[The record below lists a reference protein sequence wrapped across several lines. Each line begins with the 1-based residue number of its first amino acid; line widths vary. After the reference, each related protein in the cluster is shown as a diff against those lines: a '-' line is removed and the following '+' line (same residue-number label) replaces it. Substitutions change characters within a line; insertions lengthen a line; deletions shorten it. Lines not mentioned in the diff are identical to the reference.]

1 MDGQTIDII
10 VMIAYLACVVLIG
23 YYSMNQIEDFDDYA
37 VAGRSIPAALI
48 FGTIGATLCG
58 GGATIGR
65 ISFVHKQGLIV
76 FVALIGVVVCQIF
89 SGLLIAPRVRQIGR
103 NVYTISDLFGM
114 YYGRAGRLSSSL
126 VAFFFLMS
134 MMGVQ
139 LLAMGRIL
147 ETILNMDFVVATVLS
162 TVITVTYTWAGGM
175 IAVLLT
181 DAVQFVV
188 IALGLS
194 IAAYLGLE
202 QVGGL
207 TNAVDIITSRS
218 PESAMLLD
226 FFRDDWSPL
235 KLGAFFL
242 AFMLGDMCTPYYI
255 QRYATAASPKDSKVG
270 VTLFSVYYIFFLA
283 TTAAIGIVSVCIQPS
298 ATPDL
303 AMTSLVQTI
312 LPAGI
317 SGLVMAALLAAV
329 MSTGDSL
336 FNTGAVTFTRDIYN
350 EFINPQATQRQL
362 LVVSKAV
369 TILLGIGATLFAL
382 VLPDVLGLMVHIY
395 PIWGPAIILPLF
407 AGLLW
412 GKIEERRASPY
423 AGMPSI
429 LLGGLT
435 ALIWGPVLGDP
446 FGIPNNILGMAVCL
460 ITFLTVHLVT
470 RSWEPKGIFAPE
482 HIETTGED
490 S

>member
-103 NVYTISDLFGM
+103 NVYTISDLFGL
-114 YYGRAGRLSSSL
+114 YLGRAGRLSSSL

-242 AFMLGDMCTPYYI
+242 AFMLGDMCTPYYNPTLRHGGVAQGQQGRRDPI
-255 QRYATAASPKDSKVG
+255 QRVLYFLSRDHRGHRHRVG
-270 VTLFSVYYIFFLA
+270 VH
-283 TTAAIGIVSVCIQPS
+283 TAFRHPGSRH
-298 ATPDL
+298 DL
-303 AMTSLVQTI
+303 ACTDHPSRRDQR
-312 LPAGI
+312 AGH
-317 SGLVMAALLAAV
+317 GGTARGGHVY
-329 MSTGDSL
+329 G
-336 FNTGAVTFTRDIYN
+336 R
-350 EFINPQATQRQL
+350 
-362 LVVSKAV
+362 
-369 TILLGIGATLFAL
+369 
-382 VLPDVLGLMVHIY
+382 
-395 PIWGPAIILPLF
+395 LPLQH
-407 AGLLW
+407 
-412 GKIEERRASPY
+412 R
-423 AGMPSI
+423 
-429 LLGGLT
+429 GGDLH
-435 ALIWGPVLGDP
+435 P
-446 FGIPNNILGMAVCL
+446 
-460 ITFLTVHLVT
+460 
-470 RSWEPKGIFAPE
+470 
-482 HIETTGED
+482 
-490 S
+490 

>member
-23 YYSMNQIEDFDDYA
+23 YY
-37 VAGRSIPAALI
+37 SIPAALI

-317 SGLVMAALLAAV
+317 SGLVMAALL
-329 MSTGDSL
+329 
-336 FNTGAVTFTRDIYN
+336 
-350 EFINPQATQRQL
+350 
-362 LVVSKAV
+362 VVSKAV

-395 PIWGPAIILPLF
+395 TIWGPAIIIPLF

-412 GKIEERRASPY
+412 GKLEERRASPY

>member
-1 MDGQTIDII
+1 
-10 VMIAYLACVVLIG
+10 
-23 YYSMNQIEDFDDYA
+23 
-37 VAGRSIPAALI
+37 
-48 FGTIGATLCG
+48 
-58 GGATIGR
+58 
-65 ISFVHKQGLIV
+65 
-76 FVALIGVVVCQIF
+76 
-89 SGLLIAPRVRQIGR
+89 
-103 NVYTISDLFGM
+103 
-114 YYGRAGRLSSSL
+114 
-126 VAFFFLMS
+126 
-134 MMGVQ
+134 
-139 LLAMGRIL
+139 
-147 ETILNMDFVVATVLS
+147 
-162 TVITVTYTWAGGM
+162 
-175 IAVLLT
+175 
-181 DAVQFVV
+181 
-188 IALGLS
+188 
-194 IAAYLGLE
+194 
-202 QVGGL
+202 
-207 TNAVDIITSRS
+207 
-218 PESAMLLD
+218 
-226 FFRDDWSPL
+226 
-235 KLGAFFL
+235 
-242 AFMLGDMCTPYYI
+242 
-255 QRYATAASPKDSKVG
+255 
-270 VTLFSVYYIFFLA
+270 
-283 TTAAIGIVSVCIQPS
+283 
-298 ATPDL
+298 
-303 AMTSLVQTI
+303 
-312 LPAGI
+312 
-317 SGLVMAALLAAV
+317 MAALLAAV

-395 PIWGPAIILPLF
+395 TIWGPAIIIPLF

-412 GKIEERRASPY
+412 GKLEERRASPY